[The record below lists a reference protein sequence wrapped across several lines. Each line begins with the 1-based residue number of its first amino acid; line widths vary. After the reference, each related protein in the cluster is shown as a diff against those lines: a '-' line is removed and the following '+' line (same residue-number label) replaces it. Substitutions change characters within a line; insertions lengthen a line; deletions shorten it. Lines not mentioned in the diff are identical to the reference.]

1 MLIVIK
7 VVIKVIVLSILLLDE
22 IAESESKQ
30 SKSGQEAVKLEVD
43 MPTATQRL
51 IELRKVVNR

>member
-7 VVIKVIVLSILLLDE
+7 VVIKVIVLSILFLDE